1 MALGTATG
9 KRRAR
14 ERENRSTVAEGEI
27 GKRQERMP
35 LGREAELKFN

>member
-14 ERENRSTVAEGEI
+14 ERENRSTVAKGEI
-27 GKRQERMP
+27 GERQEGKP
-35 LGREAELKFN
+35 LGRKAELKFN